1 MAFDLSKYNL
11 QPFNVGGQRVRWI
24 AAAASE
30 KVTAQIGTGTLTYIF
45 CSSSEQVFSNANGA
59 QGRFFKAHITEVIS
73 ELVEEAQMSV
83 LVDAIANE
91 IVSSEAEQ
99 AAEIRPVVVSR
110 EAVNAEAGLGSNS
123 YLAAE
128 ADETIQPDVILGSKI
143 YPAAEMY
150 ELVNAAASSLAID
163 TRVCIIS
170 TTLKPG
176 QRLVIDASTY
186 NVLLDSQNAIHLHSG
201 EWIDELN
208 RETTEINVSAQ
219 AGAANLTASILYT
232 ERYL

>member
-1 MAFDLSKYNL
+1 MAFNLSKYNL
-11 QPFNVGGQRVRWI
+11 QPFNAGGQRVRWI

-30 KVTAQIGTGTLTYIF
+30 KVTAQIGTGTLTYIS
-45 CSSSEQVFSNANGA
+45 CSSSEQVSSNANGA

-110 EAVNAEAGLGSNS
+110 EAVNAEAELGSNS
-123 YLAAE
+123 YLAAAAE
-128 ADETIQPDVILGSKI
+128 ETIHPDLILGSNI
-143 YPAAEMY
+143 YPMPEMY
-150 ELVNAAASSLAID
+150 ELVDGAASLISLD
-163 TRVCIIS
+163 TRVCVIN

-176 QRLVIDASTY
+176 QRLIIDANTY
-186 NVLLDSQNAIHLHSG
+186 NVLLDSENAIHLHSG
-201 EWIDELN
+201 EWIDELS
-208 RETTEINVSAQ
+208 RETTEISITARS
-219 AGAANLTASILYT
+219 GATNLSASILYT